1 MLAKYYVTTMGT
13 ELSRKSP
20 PSPAARIAPR

>member
-13 ELSRKSP
+13 ELSRRSP
-20 PSPAARIAPR
+20 VRAAVRIAPR